1 VQTHPRIV
9 VVGAGFGGMQAAQSL
24 AQAGLEV
31 LLIDRNNYH
40 TFVPL
45 LYQVATAQLDPEHII
60 FPIRRLVRRSP
71 SRLRFLMAE
80 VEEIDLRQKWLRA
93 KDSVISYDYL
103 VLATGSQTKYLGVEG
118 AENHAFSLRNLEDAI
133 ALRSH
138 ILSCFEQAAHT
149 SDPGIR
155 QKLLTFVIVGGGA
168 TGIEMAGALTEL
180 VKTSIA
186 KDYPTIDSREIRL
199 ILLQSGDR
207 LLAEFSPKLG
217 DYTFKRLQK
226 LGVEVYLN
234 AKVNRVMPDCV
245 FLEDRLAFPA
255 ATTIWTAGLEATVP
269 DISDDL
275 PAKAKGKLAVR
286 STLQTVDYPEVYAIG
301 DVAAVEQHGKPL
313 AGVAPEALQQ
323 GVAVAKNIARQI
335 RGKSPQPFRY
345 FNKGRLAIIGCYSG
359 VGKIATL
366 NFAGFFAWLMWLS
379 VHLVYLPGFRN
390 RLLVLLSWLHGYL
403 LHDRVS
409 QRIAVSSC
417 SPSEIPVVKKTEAHP
432 QSDSSRSPSPRF
444 APDAPLAN
452 FSSSE
457 LRPAPPS
464 YRSDPH

>member
-1 VQTHPRIV
+1 
-9 VVGAGFGGMQAAQSL
+9 MQAAQSL

-60 FPIRRLVRRSP
+60 FPIRRLIRRSP

-93 KDSVISYDYL
+93 NDSVIPYDYL

-118 AENHAFSLRNLEDAI
+118 AANHAFSLRSLEDAI

-138 ILSCFEQAAHT
+138 ILTCFEQAAHT
-149 SDPGIR
+149 SDLSTR

-168 TGIEMAGALTEL
+168 TGVEMAGAFIEL
-180 VKTSIA
+180 AKTSIA

-217 DYTFKRLQK
+217 DYTFKRLRQ
-226 LGVEVYLN
+226 LGVEIYLN
-234 AKVNRVMPDCV
+234 AKVNQVTQDGV
-245 FLEDRLAFPA
+245 VLEDRLTFPA
-255 ATTIWTAGLEATVP
+255 ATTIWTAGLEASVP
-269 DISDDL
+269 NISDDL

-286 STLQTVDYPEVYAIG
+286 STLQTVDHPNVYAIG
-301 DVAAVEQHGKPL
+301 DAAAVEQDGKPL

-323 GVAVAKNIARQI
+323 GVAVAKNIARQV
-335 RGKSPQPFRY
+335 RGKAPQPFRY

-359 VGKIATL
+359 VGKIATV
-366 NFAGFFAWLMWLS
+366 NFAGFFAWFMWLS

-390 RLLVLLSWLHGYL
+390 RLLVLLTWLQGYL
-403 LHDRVS
+403 LRDRVS
-409 QRIAVSSC
+409 QRIAVSSRL
-417 SPSEIPVVKKTEAHP
+417 PSKTSAVRKAEAQNHESK
-432 QSDSSRSPSPRF
+432 QSTRF
-444 APDAPLAN
+444 APDISSASFP
-452 FSSSE
+452 SSE
-457 LRPAPPS
+457 LRIAPPS
-464 YRSDPH
+464 YRSDHR